1 MGFELLP
8 EYEKHSLDL
17 FRQSSEVPFLIR
29 KRLMYTDV
37 LSSQE
42 ECVRPSA
49 KLFYSRPVRNEFC
62 SSAFAFAE
70 LVCSMDPQFDPLL
83 VLLNLKDVQVV
94 LAFL

>member
-8 EYEKHSLDL
+8 EYEKHSLVL
-17 FRQSSEVPFLIR
+17 FHQSSEVPFLIR

-62 SSAFAFAE
+62 SFAFAE